1 MGRKCLVSRLQGSD
15 RQKEYSNKPPV
26 SLPSRSPYC
35 PIYQHSN
42 TDSFSLRVMALLPSV
57 STMIIQS
64 PQWPCSLGRVMGMPL
79 RITSILLAGRSHT
92 RQQAANTPS
101 VTHYQLTSVVCEM
114 CYSSHFWSPGRAV
127 VCNSLNSI
135 TESLSLQPSSISC
148 IAMCHACYCRM
159 LSLKDKLGRNRGRE
173 TLR

>member
-1 MGRKCLVSRLQGSD
+1 MWLTEQLYVTVTHQFCPQAIMGRKCLVSRLQGSD

-64 PQWPCSLGRVMGMPL
+64 PQ
-79 RITSILLAGRSHT
+79 
-92 RQQAANTPS
+92 
-101 VTHYQLTSVVCEM
+101 
-114 CYSSHFWSPGRAV
+114 
-127 VCNSLNSI
+127 
-135 TESLSLQPSSISC
+135 
-148 IAMCHACYCRM
+148 
-159 LSLKDKLGRNRGRE
+159 
-173 TLR
+173 